1 MQDEQAK
8 RHWQFSLRDVLLIM
22 LIVGLTVGW
31 LVDHRRLVAELG
43 RQQQPHYR
51 VWVGGGS
58 AGRVQAFVPTPSVFE
73 PTLDAA
79 ASDYAPLK
87 PDERITDPPPRTP
100 EL

>member
-22 LIVGLTVGW
+22 LIVGLAVGW
-31 LVDHRRLVAELG
+31 LVDHRRLVAELS
-43 RQQQPHYR
+43 QQQPYR
-51 VWVGGGS
+51 VWVGGAS
-58 AGRVQAFVPTPSVFE
+58 AGRVQAFVPTPSIFD
-73 PTLDAA
+73 PTLNAA
-79 ASDYAPLK
+79 TSVYAPLK